1 MKHPFKLVLLSA
13 SAFALALL
21 LAHAGVPEYSHRLHP
36 VALRGTAG
44 LPWAVAFN
52 ALAFVLPG
60 LLLAWAGH
68 LLRGALGDGG
78 WAARIGIVLAQCSA
92 LAFAAQGL
100 LPLDPADTD
109 AAASRLHALAWMLWW
124 IAFVP
129 AALLLAVGARRGA
142 GFAAACVLAAVLV
155 PLLAVFAP
163 IGAWVGV
170 AQRLVFALWFA
181 WWLLAARTLAAAPAN
196 RVSASAPGS
205 SPTARR

>member
-1 MKHPFKLVLLSA
+1 MKHPFKLALLSA

-21 LAHAGVPEYSHRLHP
+21 LATAGVPEYAHSLHP
-36 VALRGTAG
+36 VSLRGAAG
-44 LPWAVAFN
+44 LPWAMAYN

-68 LLRGALGDGG
+68 LLRGALGDAG
-78 WAARIGIVLAQCSA
+78 WAARIGIVLAQGSA

-100 LPLDPADTD
+100 LPLDPADSD

-129 AALLLAVGARRGA
+129 AALLLAAGARRGA
-142 GFAAACVLAAVLV
+142 GFALACALAALLV
-155 PLLAVFAP
+155 PLLAALAP
-163 IGAWVGV
+163 IGAWVGL
-170 AQRLVFALWFA
+170 AQRLAFALWFG
-181 WWLLAARTLAAAPAN
+181 WWLLAARALAS
-196 RVSASAPGS
+196 RVSASVPGS